1 MTDTA
6 VKLQV
11 CFITM
16 LKEGEREETLNFN
29 ELNVNLQY
37 WKHNFVIHSFSSATS
52 ENCLCL
58 GLTFYKHF
66 EALHTNAL
74 KTEV

>member
-6 VKLQV
+6 VQLQV

-29 ELNVNLQY
+29 ELNVNLQ
-37 WKHNFVIHSFSSATS
+37 
-52 ENCLCL
+52 
-58 GLTFYKHF
+58 
-66 EALHTNAL
+66 
-74 KTEV
+74 